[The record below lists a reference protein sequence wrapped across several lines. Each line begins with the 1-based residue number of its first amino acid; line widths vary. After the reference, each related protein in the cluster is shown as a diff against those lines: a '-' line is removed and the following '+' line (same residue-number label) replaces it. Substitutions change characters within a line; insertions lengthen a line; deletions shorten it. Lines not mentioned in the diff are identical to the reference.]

1 MSASTMNRV
10 SSTIS
15 VIEFDVLFPPP
26 LVEGDEKL
34 VLNGTM
40 ADDELVVAVVVAVV
54 LVVVVGGFSLSLAV
68 SLLVWC
74 CGWLLSI
81 ERDRCSFK

>member
-1 MSASTMNRV
+1 MNRV

-15 VIEFDVLFPPP
+15 VIEFEVLFPPP

-54 LVVVVGGFSLSLAV
+54 VVVVGGLSLSLAV
-68 SLLVWC
+68 SLLVWF

>member
-1 MSASTMNRV
+1 MNRV

-15 VIEFDVLFPPP
+15 VIELDVLFPPP

-40 ADDELVVAVVVAVV
+40 ADDELVVAVVDAVV
-54 LVVVVGGFSLSLAV
+54 LTVVVVGFSLSLAV